1 MHHGEK
7 IYEGPPQGLVK
18 DRQVIDVYLGEGAS
32 QRLGALHGSR
42 AA

>member
-7 IYEGPPQGLVK
+7 IYEGLPQGLVK

-32 QRLGALHGSR
+32 QRLGAFMG
-42 AA
+42 AGA